1 MADNTNTSEKQNTAL
16 ASAQSPVFKG
26 RDVIFC
32 DPVELT
38 DANVLAI
45 LEKAMIKHESNR
57 IEMQYLRE
65 YEKGDMPI
73 FYRVKNIRED
83 VNVKCGSNYAKLI
96 TDFKIGYEFSAPF
109 MFVQRA
115 KDDFLKAD
123 PSQDDKRV
131 ATLNE
136 MLFEQGKPGKD
147 IQLAHDFKTCG
158 LGYMMAYPKLEE
170 SDDIAPFDL
179 IVLNPLNTACV
190 YTNDAYRR
198 KMMAFTYSIKENQVS
213 KRFTV
218 YTKDFVYTIE
228 GGAIIAKM
236 PNMIGKIPIVEFV
249 NDQNRQACFE
259 AVLPLADCLNLC
271 NSDRLNDIGQFVQ
284 AILWLNNCKL
294 DENQQKELREGGY
307 IQTTSTA
314 DGRDAKVTYVTTTL
328 NQSETQS
335 LVDYLYGQMLEIAGV
350 PGRDTASGGNTGSAI
365 LLSNGWQLAE
375 TMAKT
380 MEHTFSSSEMEL
392 LDVINDPTP
401 DRPNIV
407 KTRIRILEN
416 REKRYNNVKR
426 KIAAKQKQPL
436 PDKDGFKHFL
446 FIIAATFAYILI
458 EILFSRDGFS
468 LITKFNLGRFFG
480 TVKYFPTIGIFG
492 WYTYYIPFFRRN
504 VWDEKKQLTFP
515 NFGSGTLKSP

>member
-1 MADNTNTSEKQNTAL
+1 MADNTNTNEKQNTAL
-16 ASAQSPVFKG
+16 TNAQSPVFKG

-392 LDVINDPTP
+392 LDVIIAILRNTP
-401 DRPNIV
+401 DVPTEMKELRRSDVLV
-407 KTRIRILEN
+407 KSPRNKTYDLVSRTSALSNMINVGIDPSKAITAVDIFDDAQQTYLDSIDRIDKILFEVRDRVTQAVQIGDGN
-416 REKRYNNVKR
+416 PVGGVKS
-426 KIAAKQKQPL
+426 ADDVHAEQKQEN
-436 PDKDGFKHFL
+436 
-446 FIIAATFAYILI
+446 ASA
-458 EILFSRDGFS
+458 
-468 LITKFNLGRFFG
+468 
-480 TVKYFPTIGIFG
+480 V
-492 WYTYYIPFFRRN
+492 
-504 VWDEKKQLTFP
+504 
-515 NFGSGTLKSP
+515 